1 MNTALQERPGGH
13 LLSTSPH
20 IRTPAG
26 RPEGPRERTPP
37 QSRLQVM
44 RGSRCPR
51 CPPTNHHQAD
61 PSGLP
66 AALPHAGSA
75 PCSRLLP
82 EPEAPEV
89 PAETGKSIA
98 LCPCCQTRSGS
109 GGILTQRCPMPAWSP
124 PGCLRVPAR
133 RGRRTPILGTRAAVP
148 RQRLAVPSCPLL
160 GRPRPPRLERPGV
173 QARSVLEGV
182 PREDSLLVT
191 HR

>member
-1 MNTALQERPGGH
+1 MNTALQERPGGR
-13 LLSTSPH
+13 LPSTSPH
-20 IRTPAG
+20 IRTHAGLPAG
-26 RPEGPRERTPP
+26 PRDEGASSVSSAGRARV
-37 QSRLQVM
+37 QVSRLPDRQ
-44 RGSRCPR
+44 G
-51 CPPTNHHQAD
+51 D

-66 AALPHAGSA
+66 TAPPLRAALPTAASFHGPVAS
-75 PCSRLLP
+75 
-82 EPEAPEV
+82 EV
-89 PAETGKSIA
+89 SAETRKSIA